1 MVKEL
6 QSKMIEQLN
15 AAKVPSMVQS
25 LVLDVLE
32 KFDFRSETEKVAE
45 FRTMMNQPNIALV
58 SSNTVSDEDVYPILA
73 MLFEEYME
81 LVRACGTENLIC
93 MLAIMQATCK
103 EIYDEMPAKKDYE
116 NEIKLD
122 EIMDAIVDM
131 RYHLANL
138 SLSTG
143 LHEIEAEAFN
153 IVHDNNMT
161 KATQDP
167 NQLEDIQEKYKVT
180 ASREKAGVQDFYVYK
195 CEHDPKGII
204 PRGKVLKPIDYISVN
219 LGKFIREAIKSALP
233 ILLILVMFGCEKP
246 VIEVTEKV
254 CTTFSCDAE
263 LDGEVIHHY
272 HFTEKQLPHRITSV
286 EMATEK
292 YNHLLQNVWTFGQ
305 DTAYCYC
312 D

>member
-15 AAKVPSMVQS
+15 AAQVPSMVQS

-58 SSNTVSDEDVYPILA
+58 SSNTVTDEDVYPFLA

-81 LVRACGTENLIC
+81 LVNACGDANKVKVQMLLWDAHENQVYPT
-93 MLAIMQATCK
+93 AV
-103 EIYDEMPAKKDYE
+103 EDND
-116 NEIKLD
+116 NEVKLD
-122 EIMDAIVDM
+122 EVIDAIVDM

-161 KATQDP
+161 KATKDP
-167 NQLEDIQEKYKVT
+167 TQLFEIEAKYNVT
-180 ASREKAGVQDFYVYK
+180 ASREKAGVPGFYVYK

-204 PRGKVLKPIDYISVN
+204 PRGKVLKPINYVSVN
-219 LGKFIREAIKSALP
+219 LGKFIREAIKAALP

-246 VIEVTEKV
+246 VIEATEKV
-254 CTTFSCDAE
+254 CTTFSCNAE
-263 LDGEVIHHY
+263 LDGQVIHTY
-272 HFTEKQLPHRITSV
+272 HFTEKQLPHKITSV

-305 DTAYCYC
+305 DTSYCYC